1 MDTNKVYL
9 TQEGWDNLKKE
20 LQNLVEVRRP
30 YTVERLSNARNA
42 GDLSENS
49 DYTEAKQDLAFIDG
63 RIAELEEVLSR
74 VEEIKKDNCKHDKVD
89 LGCEVKVEVN
99 GEENVFHIVGEWEA
113 DPNSKK
119 ISHESPLG
127 KVLLGRGKGEQVEVD
142 APAGKIL
149 YTILEIE

>member
-1 MDTNKVYL
+1 MEPNKVFL
-9 TQEGWDNLKKE
+9 TKEGLENLKKE

-30 YTVERLSNARNA
+30 YTVERLTNARNA
-42 GDLSENS
+42 GDLAENS

-63 RIAELEEVLSR
+63 QIAEMEEVLSR
-74 VEEIKKDNCKHDKVD
+74 VQTIKEDSGKHDKVD
-89 LGCEVKVEVN
+89 LGCKVKVEVN
-99 GEENVFHIVGEWEA
+99 GEENIFHIVGEWEA

-127 KVLLGRGKGEQVEVD
+127 KVLLGRTKGEKVEVD
-142 APAGKIL
+142 APAGKII